1 MGKTRVFMIIQSLL
15 CVLSVIMLM
24 SAAIGVY
31 SEGKQRKAEDPTAY
45 IYTREAAVKAAAP
58 GAVVMLL
65 GLCLSIAGWA
75 MDIHDEAADKPVMIP
90 EFAGCMKEQLKTGA
104 AEEERN
110 DPSKKN
116 RPDRIRLV
124 LLIAAAIC
132 IIAGIANHNM
142 RDILIKATNICTE
155 CIGLG

>member
-1 MGKTRVFMIIQSLL
+1 MGKTRIFMIIQSLL
-15 CVLSVIMLM
+15 CILSVIMLM
-24 SAAIGVY
+24 SAAIGIY
-31 SEGKQRKAEDPTAY
+31 TEGVQRKTEDPTAY

-58 GAVVMLL
+58 GAAVLLL

-75 MDIHDEAADKPVMIP
+75 MDIHDENEDKPVMIP
-90 EFAGCMKEQLKTGA
+90 EFAGSMKEQLKAGT
-104 AEEERN
+104 AEEDKN

-116 RPDRIRLV
+116 RLNRIRLAV
-124 LLIAAAIC
+124 LIVAVIC

>member
-1 MGKTRVFMIIQSLL
+1 MEKKRVFMIIQSLL
-15 CVLSVIMLM
+15 CVLSVIMLI
-24 SAAIGVY
+24 SAAIGIY

-45 IYTREAAVKAAAP
+45 IYTRETAVKAAAP

-75 MDIHDEAADKPVMIP
+75 MDIHDEAADRPVMIP
-90 EFAGCMKEQLKTGA
+90 EFAGSMKEQLKAQTSEAG
-104 AEEERN
+104 EN
-110 DPSKKN
+110 DPSKKK
-116 RPDRIRLV
+116 RLERIRLAV
-124 LLIAAAIC
+124 LIIAVVC

>member
-24 SAAIGVY
+24 SAAIGIY

-90 EFAGCMKEQLKTGA
+90 EFAGCMKEQLKEGA
-104 AEEERN
+104 AGEEKN

-116 RPDRIRLV
+116 RLNRIRLAV
-124 LLIAAAIC
+124 FVAAVIC

>member
-1 MGKTRVFMIIQSLL
+1 MEKKRVFMIIQSLL
-15 CVLSVIMLM
+15 CVLSAIMLM
-24 SAAIGVY
+24 SAAIGIY

-58 GAVVMLL
+58 GAVVLLL
-65 GLCLSIAGWA
+65 GLCLSIVGWA
-75 MDIHDEAADKPVMIP
+75 MDIHDESADKPVMIP
-90 EFAGCMKEQLKTGA
+90 EFAGSMKEQLKEGA
-104 AEEERN
+104 AGEERN

-116 RPDRIRLV
+116 RLKRIRLAV
-124 LLIAAAIC
+124 LIVAVIC

>member
-15 CVLSVIMLM
+15 CVISVIMLM
-24 SAAIGVY
+24 SAAIGIY

-90 EFAGCMKEQLKTGA
+90 EFAGCMNEQLKTGA
-104 AEEERN
+104 AEKEKN

>member
-1 MGKTRVFMIIQSLL
+1 MGKKRVFMIIQSLL
-15 CVLSVIMLM
+15 CVLSAIMLM
-24 SAAIGVY
+24 SAAIGIY
-31 SEGKQRKAEDPTAY
+31 TDGKQRKAEDPTAY

-58 GAVVMLL
+58 GAAVMLL

-90 EFAGCMKEQLKTGA
+90 EFAGCMKEQLKEGA
-104 AEEERN
+104 AGEEKN
-110 DPSKKN
+110 DPSKKK
-116 RPDRIRLV
+116 RLDRIRLAV
-124 LLIAAAIC
+124 FVAAVIC

>member
-90 EFAGCMKEQLKTGA
+90 EFAGCMKEQLKEGA
-104 AEEERN
+104 AGEEKN

>member
-15 CVLSVIMLM
+15 CILSVIMLM
-24 SAAIGVY
+24 SAAIGIY

-58 GAVVMLL
+58 GAVVLLL
-65 GLCLSIAGWA
+65 GLCLSIVGWA
-75 MDIHDEAADKPVMIP
+75 MDIHDESADKPVMIP
-90 EFAGCMKEQLKTGA
+90 EFAGSMKEQLKEGA
-104 AEEERN
+104 AGEERN

-116 RPDRIRLV
+116 RLKRIRLAV
-124 LLIAAAIC
+124 LIVAVIC